1 MKHYQVAASR
11 TTNCKRKSI
20 TAWRIQFGVVWKFP
34 SFHQSTYAPPV
45 TPPSRE
51 CINCRS
57 EATAKYNQSIGRYE
71 QGKKKEKQISGT
83 RRIRAQN
90 QADIAGNGSDLLRIK
105 GRPIS
110 CASIAAEQNEI
121 AAYSTW
127 PIVVSQNV

>member
-1 MKHYQVAASR
+1 MYQLPERGNSQIQPINRPLR
-11 TTNCKRKSI
+11 TR
-20 TAWRIQFGVVWKFP
+20 
-34 SFHQSTYAPPV
+34 
-45 TPPSRE
+45 
-51 CINCRS
+51 
-57 EATAKYNQSIGRYE
+57 
-71 QGKKKEKQISGT
+71 KKKEKQISGT